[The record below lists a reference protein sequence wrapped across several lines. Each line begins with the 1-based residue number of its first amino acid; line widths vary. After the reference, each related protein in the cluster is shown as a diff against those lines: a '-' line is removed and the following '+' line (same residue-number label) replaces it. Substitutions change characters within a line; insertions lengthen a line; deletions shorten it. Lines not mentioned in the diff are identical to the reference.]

1 MNSPHDH
8 TPGTA
13 GLPGSGASNSDPA
26 GVGLGGADEASSA
39 GVGPGGSSETS
50 PADVPLGEVA
60 EAAISPTSQ
69 TSRATQQPASGLE
82 SQGGFEVALGHL
94 DAEILAG
101 RYTNGT
107 RLPAER
113 ELAAQLGVS
122 RGAVREAIRV
132 LQAQGILVS
141 GTGRGA
147 GTRVQAIPTNAMGR
161 ILRLQLALDLVSFA
175 DLTDSRVALECAACS
190 AAAVR
195 REPEPLARAKALQD
209 RMRAELEPDPFN
221 ELDTQ
226 FHVALAEAGANRLMS
241 DLTVAIRRAVH
252 DPISRAEHALTDW
265 QQFRSELVAHHDAIL
280 GAIIE
285 GDPHKAARLSENHI
299 RRAYRLLF
307 N

>member
-1 MNSPHDH
+1 MTPPHDH
-8 TPGTA
+8 IPGTT
-13 GLPGSGASNSDPA
+13 GLPGSDAANTAPDGVDPGLDPGVGPDGSSAADPA
-26 GVGLGGADEASSA
+26 GAPLRAAGEA
-39 GVGPGGSSETS
+39 G
-50 PADVPLGEVA
+50 
-60 EAAISPTSQ
+60 ISPTSQ
-69 TSRATQQPASGLE
+69 TSRATQQPAPGSE

-101 RYTNGT
+101 RYSNGT

-147 GTRVQAIPTNAMGR
+147 GTRVQATPTNAMGR

-175 DLTDSRVALECAACS
+175 DLTESRVALECAACS

-195 REPEPLARAKALQD
+195 REPEPLDRARALQD

-280 GAIIE
+280 DAIIE
-285 GDPHKAARLSENHI
+285 GDPHKAARLTEDHI
-299 RRAYRLLF
+299 RSAYQLLF